1 MSDEGLFEQPDDAPM
16 SEAAR
21 RAAAFLDSSGEEG
34 EIPVVDEK
42 PEGAEES
49 VSAIL
54 EPEAPAPEETYTIAE
69 PEPESEP
76 EPEISEPVS
85 VASDEDDDEDAELDR
100 FALNPIPDDG
110 ITRRWYA
117 IHAHSGQE
125 PTVQRTLIQK
135 AEQEGLA
142 ELMPN
147 VLLPME
153 EVAEYKSGEKKVSQ
167 RKCFPGYLL
176 VQLPEHPERNPD
188 LWHLIKETTGVTG
201 FIGSRNEPVP
211 LEDEEV
217 MELIEEIRGER
228 ERPRTKINFEVNE
241 RIKIID
247 GAFANFFG
255 NINEINEERG
265 RMKVMIEIF
274 ERQTSVEIEFW
285 QAEKL

>member
-1 MSDEGLFEQPDDAPM
+1 MSDEGLFEQPNDAPI
-16 SEAAR
+16 SDAAKE
-21 RAAAFLDSSGEEG
+21 AAAFFKTSDEEDGESPE
-34 EIPVVDEK
+34 EK
-42 PEGAEES
+42 AAE
-49 VSAIL
+49 SAV
-54 EPEAPAPEETYTIAE
+54 EVAAAKEALAVEPAPEETYIIADPEPEAE
-69 PEPESEP
+69 PEKTASSE
-76 EPEISEPVS
+76 
-85 VASDEDDDEDAELDR
+85 SDEDDDEAREDR
-100 FALNPIPDDG
+100 FALNPVPDDG

-125 PTVQRTLIQK
+125 PTVQRTLIQM
-135 AEQEGLA
+135 AEQEGLS

-217 MELIEEIRGER
+217 MSLIEEIRGER
-228 ERPRTKINFEVNE
+228 ERPRTKINFEVDE

-285 QAEKL
+285 QAEKI